1 VRLGLLWAAATL
13 AALVAGRSW
22 LALWLAPA
30 AALAAAGLARSWYR
44 QAGKGSGAGRR
55 RNGPRARPPAELA
68 ALMAAGVV
76 LAAAA
81 GPVPALAVAVLVAGL
96 LGRPAA
102 GRPPATSRSRGATP
116 DAPGPV
122 RSGLIALAP
131 AAAGAGLVLTR
142 GQSFTSALVLAGMVS
157 AYDASAYLIGTGAR
171 HGWAGPAAGMASIA
185 ALSLFVAAVLAP
197 PFRGATPW
205 IMGGLAAVL
214 APLGP
219 RATSRLH
226 RPRSARLPA
235 AAGRLDSLVLLG
247 PAWALTS
254 ALLLR
259 S

>member
-1 VRLGLLWAAATL
+1 MRLGLLWAAATL

-30 AALAAAGLARSWYR
+30 AALAAAELARSWYR
-44 QAGKGSGAGRR
+44 PTGKASGAGRR
-55 RNGPRARPPAELA
+55 RNGPRSRPPAELA
-68 ALMAAGVV
+68 ALMAAAVV

-81 GPVPALAVAVLVAGL
+81 GPVPAAAVAVLVAGL
-96 LGRPAA
+96 LVRPAVGGSA
-102 GRPPATSRSRGATP
+102 AKSRGASP
-116 DAPGPV
+116 GAPGPV
-122 RSGLIALAP
+122 RSVLIALAP

-142 GQSFTSALVLAGMVS
+142 GQNFTSALVLAGMVS
-157 AYDASAYLIGTGAR
+157 VYDASAYLIGTGAR
-171 HGWAGPAAGMASIA
+171 HDWAGPAAGMASIA